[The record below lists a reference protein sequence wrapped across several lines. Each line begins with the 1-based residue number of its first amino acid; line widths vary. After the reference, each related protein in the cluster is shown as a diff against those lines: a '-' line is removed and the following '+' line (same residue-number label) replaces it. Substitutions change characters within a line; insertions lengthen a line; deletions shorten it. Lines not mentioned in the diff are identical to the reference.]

1 MKMPRSV
8 SAVLAAGALSLAAAT
23 VPAPAHATPGWSSVG
38 SGEVREG
45 RSLSGSFERGSI
57 ISVEELS
64 DDLVLTGASRGWLFE
79 YATEGPHGQ
88 QATSLGTLYVP
99 PGLAPSGGWP
109 VVSYGHGTQ
118 GLGDKNI
125 SYPHWVGEDNTGDQ
139 CLSAWLNAGFAV
151 AATEYVGLG
160 TEGVHPYLN
169 SHSEGAAMI
178 DAVRAARS
186 VSGDLSTTFVTNGY
200 SQGGQAS
207 IAAGAMAADYAPE
220 LTLAAITAGGVPAGV
235 ADELSAVSPAL
246 QIAQPDLATYL
257 AFTLAGFR
265 AVDPSFT
272 LDNYLTEAGRSAVE
286 AAQELN
292 YFEMSAMLNDVPI
305 GTLVTQPLG
314 VGPLIGELRKSV
326 TVPATGWGAPAFIY
340 QQSLDVV
347 SPAAFTTAL
356 VADARLNGA
365 DVTYRLD
372 HELAGHAGWDTA
384 LDEAIDFSLSKV
396 SAS

>member
-1 MKMPRSV
+1 MKTPRSV

-23 VPAPAHATPGWSSVG
+23 VPAPAHATPGWSSMG

-45 RSLSGSFERGSI
+45 ASLSGSFERGSI
-57 ISVEELS
+57 ISVKELS

-139 CLSAWLNAGFAV
+139 YLSAWLNAGFAV

-160 TEGVHPYLN
+160 TEGDHPYLN

-186 VSGDLSTTFVTNGY
+186 VSGGLSTTFVTNGY
-200 SQGGQAS
+200 SQGGQAA

-220 LTLAAITAGGVPAGV
+220 LTLAATTTGGVPAGV

-246 QIAQPDLATYL
+246 QIAQPDVVDLMQNRQ
-257 AFTLAGFR
+257 AFAERIAQNIAPELKEQGLVLDSFQIKGITDSDGYIQSLGAPEIEARRREAEIARAAAEREIRKKNTAVEEQNLTEFR
-265 AVDPSFT
+265 A
-272 LDNYLTEAGRSAVE
+272 LEINKAEAERDVKTAQAE
-286 AAQELN
+286 AQQAE
-292 YFEMSAMLNDVPI
+292 S
-305 GTLVTQPLG
+305 
-314 VGPLIGELRKSV
+314 LIRAER
-326 TVPATGWGAPAFIY
+326 
-340 QQSLDVV
+340 
-347 SPAAFTTAL
+347 
-356 VADARLNGA
+356 
-365 DVTYRLD
+365 
-372 HELAGHAGWDTA
+372 E
-384 LDEAIDFSLSKV
+384 
-396 SAS
+396 